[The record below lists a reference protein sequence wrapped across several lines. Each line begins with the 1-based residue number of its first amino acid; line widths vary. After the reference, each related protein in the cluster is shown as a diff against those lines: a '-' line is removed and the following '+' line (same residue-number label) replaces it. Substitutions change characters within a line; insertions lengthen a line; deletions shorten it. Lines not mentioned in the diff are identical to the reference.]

1 MRTTNTTRRI
11 HQRKKN
17 NMRILYSEENIL
29 DEAMIAG
36 LEKAAVLC
44 VEKEGLPAENAEI
57 SLTFVSKEEIRELN
71 NRYRGIDNHT
81 DVLSFPLIEDFDEI
95 EEDDEY
101 MLGDVVICL
110 EKAREQ
116 AEEFGHSEDRE
127 IVYLFVHS
135 VCHLLGFDH
144 MEEDEKREMRERE
157 EEVMTLLDLERRP

>member
-1 MRTTNTTRRI
+1 
-11 HQRKKN
+11 
-17 NMRILYSEENIL
+17 MRILYSEENIL
-29 DEAMIAG
+29 DEAMIKS
-36 LEKAAVLC
+36 LEKAAELC
-44 VEKEGLPAENAEI
+44 VEKEGLAAENAEI

-71 NRYRGIDNHT
+71 NQYRGIDNHT
-81 DVLSFPLIEDFDEI
+81 DVLSFPLIEDFDEVGPG
-95 EEDDEY
+95 DEY

-116 AEEFGHSEDRE
+116 AEEFGHSEARE

-144 MEEDEKREMRERE
+144 MEEDEKLEMRTRE

>member
-1 MRTTNTTRRI
+1 
-11 HQRKKN
+11 
-17 NMRILYSEENIL
+17 MRILYSEENIL
-29 DEAMIAG
+29 DEAMVVS
-36 LEKAAVLC
+36 LEKAAELC
-44 VEKEGLPAENAEI
+44 VEKEGLAAENAEI

-71 NRYRGIDNHT
+71 NQYRGIDNHT
-81 DVLSFPLIEDFDEI
+81 DVLSFPLIEDFDEVGP
-95 EEDDEY
+95 DDEY

-116 AEEFGHSEDRE
+116 AEEFGHSEARE

-144 MEEDEKREMRERE
+144 MEEDEKLEMRTRE

>member
-1 MRTTNTTRRI
+1 
-11 HQRKKN
+11 
-17 NMRILYSEENIL
+17 MRILYSEEKVL
-29 DEAMIAG
+29 DDAMIAD

-44 VEKEGLPAENAEI
+44 VEKEGLPADNAEI

-71 NRYRGIDNHT
+71 NQYRGIDNHT
-81 DVLSFPLIEDFDEI
+81 DVLSFPLIEDFDYI
-95 EEDDEY
+95 EPDEEY

-116 AEEFGHSEDRE
+116 AEEYGHSEKRE

-144 MEEDEKREMRERE
+144 MEEDEKQEMRQRE